1 MNNNELA
8 AKENR
13 HKSKDKIELNQ
24 THQREPIAQLWKII
38 NTKNDKTLLT

>member
-1 MNNNELA
+1 MNDNGLA

-13 HKSKDKIELNQ
+13 HKTKDKIELNQ

-38 NTKNDKTLLT
+38 NKKKR